1 MRIPLLTL
9 IRLSVCALATSGC
22 ATFTPPPVQ
31 DLPKVP
37 LPLAATRA
45 CPVYRL
51 PPNPTQAD
59 FEAGYEIRGLQI
71 AECDSR
77 RRLAVDTVIDQQL
90 QNARWAAEVAKVKR

>member
-22 ATFTPPPVQ
+22 VTFTPPPAA
-31 DLPKVP
+31 LPVVP
-37 LPLAATRA
+37 LPQAATQP
-45 CPVYRL
+45 CQVYRL
-51 PPNPTQAD
+51 PENPTQAD

-77 RRLAVDTVIDQQL
+77 RRLAVDTVLEQQL
-90 QNARWAAEVAKVKR
+90 ANARWAAEAAKVRR